1 MTVHTR
7 QEDPKRQF
15 TERRTER
22 PDLEPAILI
31 IGSCRGD
38 GFAPAEVLICV
49 DTLEVE
55 EAVRLWLAEHKIHLT
70 SSSDET
76 ALTDD
81 GSAKATGS

>member
-1 MTVHTR
+1 MTVHAR

-15 TERRTER
+15 TKQRTER
-22 PDLEPAILI
+22 RGLEPAILI

-38 GFAPAEVLICV
+38 AFAPAEVLICA

-55 EAVRLWLAEHKIHLT
+55 EAVRRWLAEHKVLLT

-76 ALTDD
+76 ALMDD
-81 GSAKATGS
+81 GSAEATGS